1 MTDVMIS
8 TSNLTKTY
16 RGLKAVND
24 VSITIN
30 RGAIVGL
37 VGKNGAGK
45 TTLIRILTGLVK
57 PTSGSVAVLPNDVRT
72 DTTVAA
78 IVERPSIYTDMT
90 AVDNLIAQS
99 KLLGIEVDRQYI
111 TETVR
116 LVGLNPNSAQKAKNF
131 SLGMQQRLA
140 IAMTLVG
147 KPQVLLLD
155 EPTNGLDPQGIH
167 DIREVFVKLNR
178 EYGVTIL
185 VSSHILAE
193 LGKFAT
199 EYYFMDRGKI
209 IKHATAEEL
218 EMLSEKRLRLT
229 VDKTGVA
236 KQVLEQFGKVEIVGT
251 TQIELYADTP
261 ATQILLALAQ
271 AEVTVNNIANVS
283 DSLEEFYIRLLQG
296 NVSPAKA
303 NDGQQGGDL
312 Q

>member
-296 NVSPAKA
+296 NVSPVKA
-303 NDGQQGGDL
+303 NGGQQGGDL